1 MTTQTAIEVENL
13 SKRYRLGQNLG
24 GYTTLRETLAARRH
38 RREAADDAH
47 LWALRDVSFSVPKDE
62 ALGLIGPNG
71 AGKTTLLKVLA
82 RITQPTSGVSRTRG
96 RAGALLDVGT
106 GFHPELTGRENIYL
120 NAAILGMSRRDVDRR
135 FDEIVEFAGL
145 ERFLDTPLK
154 RYSWGMYLRLAFA
167 VAAHVEPDIVIVDE
181 VLAIGDARFR
191 ARCLEKMSEFGQEG
205 RTVVFVSHD
214 LGSITQLCRRTIW
227 LDHGQ
232 IQADGPSEELVQR
245 YVRGSV
251 GDVPRADFTPVET
264 QRVQVL
270 AAEVADES
278 GRPLDHPERGQP
290 LTLRVRFVARE
301 PLPVVSV
308 ALSLQ
313 DQRGIRVLD
322 EVWGEHGGDVL
333 AIEHAPQEV
342 DVALVVPPI
351 LPAGDYL
358 LGVWIGSSYD
368 SFLEQEVLR
377 FRVWPKA
384 EDPADALDRD
394 RVVQP
399 PVRWEVRQADPR

>member
-1 MTTQTAIEVENL
+1 MATQTAIEVESL

-24 GYTTLRETLAARRH
+24 GYTTLRETLAARR
-38 RREAADDAH
+38 RRDEGEDAY
-47 LWALRDVSFSVPKDE
+47 LWALRDVSFSVPKDQ

-135 FDEIVEFAGL
+135 FDEIVDFAGL
-145 ERFLDTPLK
+145 ERFLNTPLK

-191 ARCLEKMSEFGQEG
+191 AKCLEKMSEFGQEG

-232 IQADGPSEELVQR
+232 IQADGPSEEIVQR

-251 GDVPRADFTPVET
+251 GDVPRADFTPDPT

-270 AAEVADES
+270 AAEVADED
-278 GRPLDHPERGQP
+278 GRPLDHPERRQP
-290 LTLRVRFVARE
+290 LTFRVRFVARE
-301 PLPVVSV
+301 ALPVVSV
-308 ALSLQ
+308 ALSVQ

-322 EVWGEHGGDVL
+322 EVWGEHGSGVL
-333 AIEHAPQEV
+333 TIDDPPREV
-342 DVALVVPPI
+342 DVALTIPPV

-377 FRVWPKA
+377 FRVWPRA
-384 EDPADALDRD
+384 EDPADELDRD

-399 PVRWEVRQADPR
+399 PVRWRVGRADTR

>member
-1 MTTQTAIEVENL
+1 MAPQTAIEVENL

-24 GYTTLRETLAARRH
+24 GYTTLREALASRR
-38 RREAADDAH
+38 RRGEGDEAE
-47 LWALRDVSFSVPKDE
+47 LWALRDVNFSVPKDQ

-82 RITQPTSGVSRTRG
+82 RITQPTTGFSRTRG

-135 FDEIVEFAGL
+135 FDEIVDFAGL

-181 VLAIGDARFR
+181 VLAVGDARFR
-191 ARCLEKMSEFGQEG
+191 AKCLEKMSEFGQEG

-214 LGSITQLCRRTIW
+214 LGSITQLCRRAIW

-232 IQADGPSEELVQR
+232 IKADGPSEEIVQR

-251 GDVPRADFTPVET
+251 GDVPRVDFTPDPS

-270 AAEVADES
+270 AAEVADEE
-278 GRPLDHPERGQP
+278 GRPLDHPERGEA
-290 LTLRVRFVARE
+290 LTLRVRFVVRE
-301 PLPVVSV
+301 PLPVVAFGLSV
-308 ALSLQ
+308 Q
-313 DQRGIRVLD
+313 DQRGIRILE

-333 AIEHAPQEV
+333 AIDAAPQEV
-342 DVALVVPPI
+342 DAALTLPPI

-358 LGVWIGSSYD
+358 LGIWIGSTYD
-368 SFLEQEVLR
+368 SFLEQEILR
-377 FRVWPKA
+377 FRVWPRA
-384 EDPADALDRD
+384 EDPADAID

-399 PVRWEVRQADPR
+399 PVRWQVRLADTR

>member
-1 MTTQTAIEVENL
+1 MQPAIEVEGL

-24 GYTTLRETLAARRH
+24 GYTTLRETLARKHRH
-38 RREAADDAH
+38 ENGDDPH
-47 LWALRDVSFSVPKDE
+47 LWALRDVTFSVPQDQ

-82 RITQPTSGVSRTRG
+82 RITRPTSGVSRTRG

-120 NAAILGMSRRDVDRR
+120 NAAILGMSRHDVDRR
-135 FDEIVEFAGL
+135 FDEIVDFSGL

-191 ARCLEKMSEFGQEG
+191 TKCLEKMSEFGQEG

-214 LGSITQLCRRTIW
+214 LGSITQLCRRAIW
-227 LDHGQ
+227 LEHGQ
-232 IQADGPSEELVQR
+232 IQADGPSEEVVQR
-245 YVRGSV
+245 YVRGSI
-251 GDVPRADFTPVET
+251 GDVPRADFTPDPT

-270 AAEVADES
+270 AAEVADED
-278 GRPLDHPERGQP
+278 GRLLDHPERGQP
-290 LTLRVRFVARE
+290 LTLRVRFVVRE
-301 PLPVVSV
+301 PLPVVAIGLSV
-308 ALSLQ
+308 Q
-313 DQRGIRVLD
+313 NQRGIRVLD
-322 EVWGEHGGDVL
+322 EVWGEHGDDVL
-333 AIEHAPQEV
+333 AIDAPPSEIA
-342 DVALVVPPI
+342 VALTVPPI

-377 FRVWPKA
+377 FRVWPRA
-384 EDPADALDRD
+384 EDPADALERD
-394 RVVQP
+394 RIVQP
-399 PVRWEVRQADPR
+399 PAQWEVERADER

>member
-1 MTTQTAIEVENL
+1 MAVQTAIEVENL

-24 GYTTLRETLAARRH
+24 GYTTLRETLAARR
-38 RREAADDAH
+38 RRDTSEDAY
-47 LWALRDVSFSVPKDE
+47 LWALRDVSFSVPKDQ

-82 RITQPTSGVSRTRG
+82 RITRPTSGVSRTRG

-135 FDEIVEFAGL
+135 FDDIVDFAGL

-181 VLAIGDARFR
+181 VLAVGDARFR
-191 ARCLEKMSEFGQEG
+191 AKCLERMSQFGREG

-214 LGSITQLCRRTIW
+214 LGSITQLCRRAIW

-232 IQADGPSEELVQR
+232 IQGDGPSEEIVQR

-251 GDVPRADFTPVET
+251 GSLPRVDFTPDPTE
-264 QRVQVL
+264 RVQVL
-270 AAEVADES
+270 TADVADEA
-278 GRPLDHPERGQP
+278 GRPVDHPERGEP
-290 LTLRVRFVARE
+290 LTFRVRFVVRE
-301 PLPVVSV
+301 PLPVV
-308 ALSLQ
+308 AFGLSIQ
-313 DQRGIRVLD
+313 DQRGIRILE
-322 EVWGEHGGDVL
+322 EVWGEHGDVL
-333 AIEHAPQEV
+333 AIDAPPQEV
-342 DVALVVPPI
+342 DVALTVPPM
-351 LPAGDYL
+351 LPAGDFL
-358 LGVWIGSSYD
+358 LGIWIGSTYD

-384 EDPADALDRD
+384 EDPADDLD

-399 PVRWEVRQADPR
+399 PVRWQVERVDSR

>member
-1 MTTQTAIEVENL
+1 VATQTAIEVEGL

-24 GYTTLRETLAARRH
+24 GYTTLRETIAARR
-38 RREAADDAH
+38 RKDTSEDPY
-47 LWALRDVSFSVPKDE
+47 LWALRDVSFSVPKDQ
-62 ALGLIGPNG
+62 AIGLIGPNG

-82 RITQPTSGVSRTRG
+82 RITRPTSGVSRTRG

-106 GFHPELTGRENIYL
+106 GFHPELTGRENVYL

-135 FDEIVEFAGL
+135 FDEIVDFSGL

-191 ARCLEKMSEFGQEG
+191 AKCLEKMSEFGREG

-214 LGSITQLCRRTIW
+214 LGSITQLCRRAIW
-227 LDHGQ
+227 LDHGR
-232 IQADGPSEELVQR
+232 IQEDGPSEEVVQR

-251 GDVPRADFTPVET
+251 GDIPRADFTPDPA

-270 AAEVADES
+270 AADVTDEQ

-290 LTLRVRFVARE
+290 LTLGVRFIVRE

-308 ALSLQ
+308 ALSVQ

-322 EVWGEHGGDVL
+322 EVWGGHGSDGL
-333 AIEHAPQEV
+333 AIDDPPHEV
-342 DVALVVPPI
+342 DVALSIPPL

-358 LGVWIGSSYD
+358 LGVWVGSSYD

-377 FRVWPKA
+377 FRVWPRA
-384 EDPADALDRD
+384 EDPADELDRD
-394 RVVQP
+394 RVAQP
-399 PVRWEVRQADPR
+399 PVRWEVRRANPR